1 MKVDGEARDAL
12 IPDDDARYDVIVCGG
27 GPAGLGAALAASQM
41 GSRTLLLEGRSCFGG
56 VATAALWMPVNRL
69 LVDGQS
75 RGGVHDLVMRK
86 VQSMGHDAVT
96 EGKTDRT
103 DGDGFDLHPDYLKR
117 SLFELLEEQ
126 SCHYRLY
133 SPVIGVVMEEK
144 ACRGVVVSTKSG
156 TQTFLADVI
165 IDATGDGDVAYHAGA
180 EMVTGS
186 EESGEFM
193 PISLIFALG
202 GVEVDRFLAYFEEN
216 GKEFESLFQSAEK
229 EGLKT
234 AAWYAYDRTALPG
247 ILSVNNGGWGGNG
260 RLNGADS
267 KDLSL
272 AERNGIDV
280 ATDFVSIVR
289 RGRVPGMENCSL
301 IRTGSHV
308 GVRNTRRIVG
318 EYTLTYEDS
327 QNPADFPDGVS
338 RKYGAVDANQLF
350 IGTMVSGFTY
360 PYRCMI
366 PKGID
371 NLLVAGRCGSA
382 TFLGH
387 AAGKSMGNMMGIGQA
402 AGIAATLSSRSDINP
417 REVDPEEIRRVQRDW
432 GVDI

>member
-1 MKVDGEARDAL
+1 MKREAEVRKAL
-12 IPDDDARYDVIVCGG
+12 IPGDDAHYDVIVCGG
-27 GPAGLGAALAASQM
+27 GPAGLGAALAASKM

-69 LVDGQS
+69 LVDGRS
-75 RGGVHDLVMRK
+75 RGGVHDLVMSK

-96 EGKTDRT
+96 EGKTNFIDA
-103 DGDGFDLHPDYLKR
+103 DGVDLHPDYLKR
-117 SLFELLEEQ
+117 SLFELLEEL

-133 SPVIGVVMEEK
+133 SPVIGVVMEGTT
-144 ACRGVVVSTKSG
+144 CRGVVVSTKSG
-156 TQTFLADVI
+156 SQTFLADVI
-165 IDATGDGDVAYHAGA
+165 IDATGDGDVAFHSGA

-186 EESGEFM
+186 EESGDFM
-193 PISLIFALG
+193 PISLIFALA
-202 GVEVDRFLAYFEEN
+202 GVDVDKFFAYFEEN
-216 GKEFESLFQSAEK
+216 GKEMNSLFRAAEK
-229 EGLKT
+229 DGFKT
-234 AAWYAYDRTALPG
+234 SEWYGYDRTALPG
-247 ILSVNNGGWGGNG
+247 ILSVNNGGWVGNG

-289 RGRVPGMENCSL
+289 KARVPGMENCSL

-327 QNPADFPDGVS
+327 QKPTDFPDGIS
-338 RKYGAVDANQLF
+338 RKYGAVDANQIF
-350 IGTMVSGFTY
+350 RGTMVSGFTY

-371 NLLVAGRCGSA
+371 HLLVAGRCGSA

-402 AGIAATLSSRSDINP
+402 AGIAATLSSRSDMNP
-417 REVDPEEIRRVQRDW
+417 RDVDPEEIRRTQREW
-432 GVDI
+432 GVEI